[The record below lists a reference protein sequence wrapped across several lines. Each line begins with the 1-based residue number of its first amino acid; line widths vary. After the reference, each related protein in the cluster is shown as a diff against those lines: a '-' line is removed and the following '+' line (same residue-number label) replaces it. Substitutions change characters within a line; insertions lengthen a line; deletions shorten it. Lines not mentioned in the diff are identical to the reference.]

1 MTVGSEVTSSNI
13 SQMTNSRHYL
23 RIGVQGS
30 AGRYVAIFNDTG
42 IHLYDSEKG
51 KFLGKCSWDA

>member
-1 MTVGSEVTSSNI
+1 MTSSK
-13 SQMTNSRHYL
+13 HYL

-51 KFLGKCSWDA
+51 EFLGKCSWDA